1 MSKADYFKELAYR
14 LRGLPERERHNIMSV
29 YEELFQKAMENG
41 KQEEEVAQSLG
52 YPRVPNWDAMRE
64 RTGYDE
70 PAQPEETLAR
80 DYAPVPDYAPAPDYA
95 PLQPPPV
102 SGHARP
108 ETGAAYGAPGA
119 APYEQP
125 AYTQA
130 PYYQQ
135 QRPQHQHAYS
145 YPPPA
150 YDYPYPAK
158 RESGGKAIIVS
169 IALGFFNLL
178 FVVGPF
184 FGLVGALLGLFVSGV
199 ALLLAPLAAV
209 ATSWWMNPADDLRL
223 LVFSM
228 LACFGL
234 GILLTTFSVWL
245 IKGFGKLTW
254 KYVQFNVKLIRGV

>member
-14 LRGLPERERHNIMSV
+14 LRGLPERERNNIISV

-41 KQEEEVAQSLG
+41 KQEEEVARSLG
-52 YPRVPNWDAMRE
+52 YPRVPNWDNVRE
-64 RTGYDE
+64 RSGYDE
-70 PAQPEETLAR
+70 PAQPEDSLAR
-80 DYAPVPDYAPAPDYA
+80 EYAPVPGYAPAPDYE

-108 ETGAAYGAPGA
+108 EAGPPNKAAGASA
-119 APYEQP
+119 YEQ
-125 AYTQA
+125 ATYTAGQTP
-130 PYYQQ
+130 PYYP
-135 QRPQHQHAYS
+135 QRPQHHG
-145 YPPPA
+145 YPPPP

-184 FGLVGALLGLFVSGV
+184 FGLVGALLGLFVGGV
-199 ALLLAPLAAV
+199 AMLLAPLAAV
-209 ATSWWMNPADDLRL
+209 AAGWWMNPADDLRL
-223 LVFSM
+223 LFFSM

-234 GILLTTFSVWL
+234 GILLTSFSVWL